1 MILVG
6 SFQLKILYS
15 NCLITLERGLIL
27 PEPGDRV
34 IPPAKA
40 LYFFFFFGC
49 KDFGLKHSGKH
60 MQMIVTV
67 GDARLSYAVRFII
80 FCTVPK
86 KLASRLSTS
95 LQDGSSMTILFYKQQ
110 PGFISRNT
118 PTLNAHMLPFEKLS
132 FCLIKTSRV

>member
-6 SFQLKILYS
+6 SSQLKILYS
-15 NCLITLERGLIL
+15 NCFITLERDPIL
-27 PEPGDRV
+27 PETGNRV

-40 LYFFFFFGC
+40 KKLFFFFFGC
-49 KDFGLKHSGKH
+49 KDFGSKHSGKH

-67 GDARLSYAVRFII
+67 GDARLSYAVRFI

-95 LQDGSSMTILFYKQQ
+95 LRDGSSMTILFYKQK
-110 PGFISRNT
+110 PGIISRNT
-118 PTLNAHMLPFEKLS
+118 PTLNAHMLPFE
-132 FCLIKTSRV
+132 